1 METGMKK
8 TIDIALCDS
17 EARMIQSVL
26 KNNNITLKEL
36 AESRYLDNIKIP
48 MELNKE

>member
-1 METGMKK
+1 MKK

-17 EARMIQSVL
+17 EARMVQSVL

-36 AESRYLDNIKIP
+36 TESRYLDNYLDNIKIP
-48 MELNKE
+48 TELNKE